1 MLRTLRK
8 YPLQILTL
16 FLLLVLVTLFIFEGF
31 VKPTGGSKPISS
43 LDNPRRGLSAD
54 ESIFIKKNRVDK
66 EYELKKDGLCICKNA
81 LNDEEIMYL
90 RELCKKNEYQKIQQ
104 YLLQNEGMKQLIHKY
119 AGSQYQFQDYI
130 WIIKKSAV
138 HTCHRDNNGD
148 FFNEGQ
154 QWPSYTMLVYLED
167 MEKCLGV
174 IPESHREPNSY
185 FINVTSSLTD
195 LLCGRG
201 DIILFNANLIHVGT
215 INDKEDN
222 LRIQLKVTHKDDIP
236 YLSYY
241 ENFHKV
247 LDEDNKIP
255 KYVRK
260 MQKNLSC
267 TFPGISN
274 MIKSENIRSVRGSEN
289 GTNIGMGQKWFSY
302 LFYGNSDFYDLPNAF

>member
-1 MLRTLRK
+1 MLDILQNRQVAQNGDSQKIPSGNRMRMRTLRK
-8 YPLQILTL
+8 YPLLSL
-16 FLLLVLVTLFIFEGF
+16 AVFLLLVLVTLFILN
-31 VKPTGGSKPISS
+31 I
-43 LDNPRRGLSAD
+43 
-54 ESIFIKKNRVDK
+54 IYKKDGVDK
-66 EYELKKDGLCICKNA
+66 EYELKKDGVCICKNV

-90 RELCKKNEYQKIQQ
+90 RELCKQEEYQKIQQ
-104 YLLQNEGMKQLIHKY
+104 YLLNNEGMNQLIHKY

-154 QWPSYTMLVYLED
+154 KWPSYTMLVYLED

-247 LDEDNKIP
+247 LDEDNKLP
-255 KYVRK
+255 RYLRK
-260 MQKNLSC
+260 
-267 TFPGISN
+267 I
-274 MIKSENIRSVRGSEN
+274 
-289 GTNIGMGQKWFSY
+289 
-302 LFYGNSDFYDLPNAF
+302 

>member
-1 MLRTLRK
+1 M
-8 YPLQILTL
+8 
-16 FLLLVLVTLFIFEGF
+16 
-31 VKPTGGSKPISS
+31 
-43 LDNPRRGLSAD
+43 N
-54 ESIFIKKNRVDK
+54 K
-66 EYELKKDGLCICKNA
+66 EYELKKDGFFICKNV
-81 LNDEEIMYL
+81 LNDKEIMYL
-90 RELCKKNEYQKIQQ
+90 RELCKKEEYQKIQQ
-104 YLLQNEGMKQLIHKY
+104 YLLQNEGMKQLIKNY

-174 IPESHREPNSY
+174 IPESHREPSSY
-185 FINVTSSLTD
+185 FVDFKGSLTD

-215 INDKEDN
+215 INNKEDN
-222 LRIQLKVTHKDDIP
+222 LRIQLKITHKDDIQHIK
-236 YLSYY
+236 YY

-247 LDEDNKIP
+247 LNQDNQLP
-255 KYVRK
+255 QYVRK
-260 MQKNLSC
+260 IQRNLSC
-267 TFPGISN
+267 IFPGISN
-274 MIKSENIRSVRGSEN
+274 MTQSENIRSARGSDN
-289 GTNIGMGQKWFSY
+289 GANIGQGQKWFSY